1 MNRLRAVPAL
11 EEEEA
16 AKRHDQPR
24 VSEIDRVREREHDA
38 LVVPPVHLI
47 VHDPQHHADGD
58 GTQRGCCNPGDQRS
72 IEGPSAQRGGT
83 DGSLIHPTPLEGP
96 GRRGPG
102 HTHRVPRAHS
112 HHETATPATP
122 LASVMFRAFPP
133 AAISDRASMDART
146 TIAEAKS
153 SAIVMRRR

>member
-1 MNRLRAVPAL
+1 GRQEERWPKGSGYLRLLRRA
-11 EEEEA
+11 
-16 AKRHDQPR
+16 
-24 VSEIDRVREREHDA
+24 
-38 LVVPPVHLI
+38 
-47 VHDPQHHADGD
+47 
-58 GTQRGCCNPGDQRS
+58 
-72 IEGPSAQRGGT
+72 T

-153 SAIVMRRR
+153 SAIVMRRRGTASMPGMRIAAATRQ